1 MRTVFFSTLFILSV
15 GITSPTLK
23 AETISL
29 KQAVQRALQVDPRL
43 RERKQIVNAARA
55 LEQGGVNSDNFPYD
69 IKFFVGLATTKSSG
83 DPSTADHDEQIHS
96 RSNGHNFEGIAPWY
110 NLRLGIV
117 KPLYSFGK
125 AENFS
130 AAAKEN
136 LTLKQGDVA
145 LIKSRVKYDVY
156 QTYYQYLAAHD
167 SRLLLEDIK
176 GRAEKAIDL
185 VEKWLSDGGGKAKQS
200 DVFALQTGAALVNRY
215 LAESQGAENIS
226 MGRLKTLIGVNLKK
240 ELKVADQKI
249 VPVELPK
256 DSLQKLQK
264 KALAN
269 RPEIAQLKARHNR
282 ANTNQSNVISGV
294 DAALVGSFA
303 ITPSRTV
310 LDSPLSQDPFKN
322 TGTMTNNM
330 VNTSANGE
338 FKRDKNIAGQPGQI
352 RQTQTILRSL
362 VEKSSIT
369 RQSILLQV
377 SEQYQFVQTHY
388 IIVEE
393 LAKGSRAGRRWM
405 ISSYADFEAG
415 LVQPEKI
422 MSAFQGY
429 VLAHTEYLK
438 AVNDY
443 NMHVIR
449 LRSVTGEL

>member
-1 MRTVFFSTLFILSV
+1 MRTIFFSTLFILFVST
-15 GITSPTLK
+15 TSPTLK

-29 KQAVQRALQVDPRL
+29 MQAVQRAIQVDPRL

-55 LEQGGVNSDNFPYD
+55 LEQGANNSDNLPYD
-69 IKFFVGLATTKSSG
+69 VKFFVGLTTTNSTS
-83 DPSTADHDEQIHS
+83 DPSAANHHGQIDSHS
-96 RSNGHNFEGIAPWY
+96 NEHNFEGHNFEGIAPWY

-117 KPLYSFGK
+117 KPLYSYGK

-136 LTLKQGDVA
+136 LTLKQGDAA
-145 LIKSRVKYDVY
+145 LIKSRVKYGVY
-156 QTYYQYLAAHD
+156 QTYYQYLAARD

-176 GRAEKAIDL
+176 SRTEKAIDL
-185 VEKWLSDGGGKAKQS
+185 VEKWLRDGDDNAKQS

-226 MGRLKTLIGVNLKK
+226 MDRLKTLIGVNLSK

-256 DSLQKLQK
+256 ASLKKLQK

-269 RPEIAQLKARHNR
+269 RPEIAQLKARRNR
-282 ANTNQSNVISGV
+282 ANTNQSNVIPD
-294 DAALVGSFA
+294 DAALIGSFA
-303 ITPSRTV
+303 IIPSPTV
-310 LDSPLSQDPFKN
+310 LNRPLSQDPFRN
-322 TGTMTNNM
+322 TEVIANNM
-330 VNTSANGE
+330 ISTSADG
-338 FKRDKNIAGQPGQI
+338 KSDQI
-352 RQTQTILRSL
+352 RQTQTILSSL

-369 RQSILLQV
+369 QQSILLQV
-377 SEQYQFVQTHY
+377 SEQYQFVQTHNT
-388 IIVEE
+388 IVEE
-393 LAKGSRAGRRWM
+393 LSKGSRAGRRWM

-429 VLAHTEYLK
+429 VRAHTDYLK

-449 LRSVTGEL
+449 LKSVTGEL